1 MSQHRLLDTLRALLG
16 GVAFALSIIALLW
29 AAELLEVTP

>member
-1 MSQHRLLDTLRALLG
+1 MSRHGFLDTLRALLG
-16 GVAFALSIIALLW
+16 GVAFALSIIVLLW

>member
-1 MSQHRLLDTLRALLG
+1 MSLRRLVDTLRTLLG
-16 GVAFALSIIALLW
+16 GFAFALSIIALLW

>member
-1 MSQHRLLDTLRALLG
+1 MSRHHLLDTLRALLG